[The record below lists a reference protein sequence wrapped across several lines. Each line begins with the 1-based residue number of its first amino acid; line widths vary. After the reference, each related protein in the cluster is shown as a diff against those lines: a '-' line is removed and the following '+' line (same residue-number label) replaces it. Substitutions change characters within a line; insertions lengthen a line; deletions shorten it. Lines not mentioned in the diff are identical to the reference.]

1 MKKLADIREAT
12 ILYRVKDIQKPELA
26 KFKSSARMMKLKI
39 DIKQSPRGK
48 ETIIRLEGGKKQLR
62 DFDRIARGKSSYGD
76 PSTVKHF
83 DEKSYGAGEEGTDEL
98 KKKYKKDTPM
108 ESLEENAIPKI
119 KQIVAKKQAMKIDG
133 VMVDMFTASAISQ
146 IYDKVN
152 DANKKKMEKMKV
164 TQLANAAMKLMRR
177 NSVSEGL
184 WDNIRAKRARGERM
198 RKKGEKGAPTQDQ
211 IKRAQGESVEEATV
225 FKKGKLEVDYDA
237 PASRNQVRITM
248 KGNSP
253 SAIPDRIYMSK
264 AEFTALQKALPKI
277 RLKEEVEENK
287 KNPEMDAE
295 LMGLYT
301 KAMKTMPGSPA
312 QKKIIKQINRRRKLL
327 NIGQSW
333 GEGLEEGKRENKK
346 AQIERIKLMRKVKI
360 TTVGQKTALADL
372 LSMTSPKVLEGM
384 FKQNPR
390 GFMVMLSKMN
400 TNNKKLSKVDYM
412 VDGQFV
418 TALGNLLTKDQTK
431 ELGESLEENMKDK
444 AFRDFRRAGGGRKR
458 GADPADQDMKAT
470 DDDRKAASK
479 NIIMQLRRVSDLPR
493 GGKVEFENGKTV
505 NVTKKDA
512 VKIGQFFDRLRKPQ
526 DKAKFQAMIYKSP
539 ADMKK
544 VLSKLR

>member
-184 WDNIRAKRARGERM
+184 WDNIRAKRARGEKM

-211 IKRAQGESVEEATV
+211 IKRAQGE
-225 FKKGKLEVDYDA
+225 
-237 PASRNQVRITM
+237 
-248 KGNSP
+248 
-253 SAIPDRIYMSK
+253 
-264 AEFTALQKALPKI
+264 
-277 RLKEEVEENK
+277 EVEENK

-295 LMGLYT
+295 LLGLYS
-301 KAMKTMPGSPA
+301 KAMKAMPGSPA

-333 GEGLEEGKRENKK
+333 GEGLEEGKEKLSPAK
-346 AQIERIKLMRKVKI
+346 AQYKKFNIMKTQLYRKVKA
-360 TTVGQKTALADL
+360 KTKAHKFAIDDL
-372 LSMTSPKVLEGM
+372 MLMTSPKVIEGM
-384 FKQNPR
+384 YKQNPR
-390 GFMVMLSKMN
+390 GFTRMMDKMYPNENGKLDKGDFTVLGDFIDARGKVVKGKGDVRESK
-400 TNNKKLSKVDYM
+400 DR
-412 VDGQFV
+412 
-418 TALGNLLTKDQTK
+418 
-431 ELGESLEENMKDK
+431 

-493 GGKVEFENGKTV
+493 GGKVEFENGKTI
-505 NVTKKDA
+505 NVTKQDA
-512 VKIGQFFDRLRKPQ
+512 VKVGQFFDRLRKPQ

>member
-1 MKKLADIREAT
+1 
-12 ILYRVKDIQKPELA
+12 
-26 KFKSSARMMKLKI
+26 
-39 DIKQSPRGK
+39 
-48 ETIIRLEGGKKQLR
+48 
-62 DFDRIARGKSSYGD
+62 
-76 PSTVKHF
+76 
-83 DEKSYGAGEEGTDEL
+83 
-98 KKKYKKDTPM
+98 
-108 ESLEENAIPKI
+108 
-119 KQIVAKKQAMKIDG
+119 
-133 VMVDMFTASAISQ
+133 
-146 IYDKVN
+146 
-152 DANKKKMEKMKV
+152 
-164 TQLANAAMKLMRR
+164 
-177 NSVSEGL
+177 
-184 WDNIRAKRARGERM
+184 
-198 RKKGEKGAPTQDQ
+198 
-211 IKRAQGESVEEATV
+211 
-225 FKKGKLEVDYDA
+225 
-237 PASRNQVRITM
+237 
-248 KGNSP
+248 
-253 SAIPDRIYMSK
+253 
-264 AEFTALQKALPKI
+264 
-277 RLKEEVEENK
+277 
-287 KNPEMDAE
+287 MDAE

-493 GGKVEFENGKTV
+493 GGKVEFENGKSI